1 MDTLNSSAENGKRT
15 KKKNAS
21 KMKKKNNKTRFGNT
35 SQEIRVIETDV
46 SVHFK
51 VFFFLK

>member
-15 KKKNAS
+15 KKKRFKNE
-21 KMKKKNNKTRFGNT
+21 KKKTRFGNT

-51 VFFFLK
+51 VT